1 MGGRAGEPVRMIL
14 LLDTNICIHLIRGRS
29 PEVVRRF
36 EDYAVG
42 EIGVSSV
49 TVAELRFGVEKSRRP
64 EENRRALEQFLLPL
78 EVVGFDGDAAVAYG
92 RVRAGLAARG
102 TPIGP
107 LDTLIAAQ
115 AVALDLALVTNN
127 VGEFSRVPGLRVEDW
142 TST

>member
-1 MGGRAGEPVRMIL
+1 MIL
-14 LLDTNICIHLIRGRS
+14 LLDTNICIRLIRSRS
-29 PEVVRRF
+29 PRMARRF
-36 EDYAVG
+36 EDYVVG
-42 EIGVSSV
+42 DVGVSSV
-49 TVAELRFGVEKSRRP
+49 TVAELQFGVEKSRRQ

-78 EVVGFDGDAAVAYG
+78 EIAGFDEDAAVSYG

-115 AVALDLALVTNN
+115 AVALGVTLVTSN

-142 TST
+142 TGT